1 MKAIDWYLIGS
12 FLFVFGVLVE
22 YTLVLYVVNVHNK
35 RLKRL
40 MIEHD
45 IQEAVRACKVNKDS
59 IVFKMVDNVF

>member
-22 YTLVLYVVNVHNK
+22 YTFVLYVVNVHNK

-40 MIEHD
+40 MIEHE
-45 IQEAVRACKVNKDS
+45 IHEAVSGKFGNTKAT
-59 IVFKMVDNVF
+59 